1 MTTAGTKQRPVRE
14 SEPLHPRHDPAFA
27 DRLITDLVWHPG
39 EWRDL
44 GTLYASHVDSTE
56 RFAVVAEA
64 VRGARR
70 VGLQIEGERGRGYRL
85 TGFCGYRWV
94 HLHKALAWPAEETA
108 EEPALDGQRSLLDLL
123 E

>member
-1 MTTAGTKQRPVRE
+1 MQAGTLQRPVRE
-14 SEPLHPRHDPAFA
+14 SEPLHPRHDPGFA

-94 HLHKALAWPAEETA
+94 HLHKALAWPAEDTA
-108 EEPALDGQRSLLDLL
+108 EHPEMDGQRSLLELL

>member
-1 MTTAGTKQRPVRE
+1 MIAAEQRAV
-14 SEPLHPRHDPAFA
+14 HPRHDPAFA

-94 HLHKALAWPAEETA
+94 HLHKALAWPS
-108 EEPALDGQRSLLDLL
+108 EPEQAADAGELDGQRSLLELL